1 MQSIVEKYQTAN
13 ESHSNFLIELDNE
26 KNEHQDLQDE
36 FSAAEVKLNLL

>member
-1 MQSIVEKYQTAN
+1 LQSIVEKYQNAN